1 MRPGGPV
8 PDPARGSVSWISG
21 TAVVPVLA
29 GALVAA
35 WLVYRVRANYRL
47 VRPPVLDEAQR
58 PYEIVDF
65 TLSDGHGVPL
75 LDAGEGPAILL
86 IPGADGIHQTWR
98 HQVPAFARRY
108 RVLSADLRSQVP
120 KGASFDLFCRDLVE
134 LFDDRG
140 VERAVVVGQ
149 SLGGAIAL
157 RLAVRNPE
165 RVRALVVAN
174 SLARVSYR
182 HVGLNRTLLVP
193 LAMATTRYLPTPLAR
208 MFARLWSRF
217 AVWVYDDSSGAE
229 RVIDYVLY
237 TGPRTVPP
245 GVSGARVKLLK
256 GEDLRPSLPQ
266 IEAPALIVKGPRDAY
281 VPVTWSREIAGLI
294 PDGTYAEVPST
305 GHCSHI
311 SMPDEFNTTLL
322 EWLEARLPERG
333 ASSPETLE
341 VEA

>member
-1 MRPGGPV
+1 M
-8 PDPARGSVSWISG
+8 SSISG
-21 TAVVPVLA
+21 SAVVPVLA
-29 GALVAA
+29 VALVAL
-35 WLVYRVRANYRL
+35 WLVYRVWANRRL
-47 VRPPVLDEAQR
+47 VRPPVLDETQR

-75 LDAGEGPAILL
+75 LDAGEGPAVLL

-98 HQVPAFARRY
+98 YQIPALAHRY
-108 RVLSADLRSQVP
+108 RVLSADLRSSVP
-120 KGASFDLFCRDLVE
+120 EGASFDLFCRDIVE
-134 LFDDRG
+134 LLDARG
-140 VERAVVVGQ
+140 VQRAVVVGQ

-165 RVRALVVAN
+165 RVRALVAAN

-208 MFARLWSRF
+208 MFGRLWSRL
-217 AVWVYDDSSGAE
+217 AVWVYDDSPGTE

-245 GVSGARVKLLK
+245 RVSGARVKLLK
-256 GEDLRPSLPQ
+256 GEDLRPTLRR

-281 VPVTWSREIAGLI
+281 VPVAWSREIAGLV
-294 PDGTYAEVPST
+294 PGGEYVEVPGT

-311 SMPDEFNTTLL
+311 SMPDAFNTSVL
-322 EWLEARLPERG
+322 EWLERG
-333 ASSPETLE
+333 EQSPDSM
-341 VEA
+341 EAEA